1 MYLLDDH
8 MFLSSA
14 MVLSATP
21 GMELYLV
28 RMSLSSGFLLTL
40 KSLSMSA
47 DGKLPLCPGL
57 CHHSEEASGLCAHL
71 SHISEPICAHIRC
84 LRLRDTCAHLTFSPF
99 ILFES

>member
-1 MYLLDDH
+1 
-8 MFLSSA
+8 

-28 RMSLSSGFLLTL
+28 PVPGTMSLSSGFLMTL

-57 CHHSEEASGLCAHL
+57 CHRSEEASGLCAHL

-84 LRLRDTCAHLTFSPF
+84 LRLRDTHAHLTFSPF